1 MRISR
6 IRIRNFR
13 NFSDLDVNLNQ
24 HAVIVGENAIGKSN
38 LVFALRLLLDPID
51 PTLPDAE
58 RRLRLEDFWDG
69 LPKPLPP
76 DAAIEISLDLTHF
89 EDQDDLLALLAEHIV
104 DKDPITSRL
113 TYRFQPIEHLD
124 GEPKTEADYDFLIYG
139 GDRQENLL
147 PSDLRQRIPLVVLPA
162 LRDAESDLERWR
174 RSPLR
179 PLLEA
184 VSGEIGAEELDALA
198 ADVEKATA
206 ALSEQSEIRAL
217 VEDISSRL
225 GEMVGAAQS
234 LDLMIGFSPTKADR
248 LIRALRLFIDGGAR
262 TVADASLGSANLLY
276 LALKT
281 LELKRLVDEG
291 QRSYTLLAI
300 EEPEA
305 HLHPHLQRLI
315 YRDFL
320 RARTEPDPENE
331 DDSSRFVILTTHSPH
346 VASVTPL
353 RSLVVL
359 KNSPD
364 GFSTV
369 GVSTADLDL
378 DDHAVDDLERYL
390 DVTRGEILFAK
401 GILLVEGMAEAFVV
415 PRFAQLLG
423 HDLDRLGISVCS
435 VEGTNFAPYVTF
447 LGPEGLQMPFAVL
460 TDMDPRP
467 KGDVLGL
474 GRAALLLIP
483 LVGRDAAKAA
493 YDDGSIEELAAENGI
508 FLNSNTLEVDIW
520 GMNAVDAVCDALSE
534 LAMNTRM
541 RERCDDYRQN
551 GPKDF
556 PDQLLKDI
564 DRIGK
569 GRFAQRLCADLTAD
583 HCPAYISRA
592 LDYVIGRAG

>member
-13 NFSDLDVNLNQ
+13 NFSDLDLKLHQ

-38 LVFALRLLLDPID
+38 LVFALRLLLDP
-51 PTLPDAE
+51 TLPDAE
-58 RRLRLEDFWDG
+58 RQLRLEDFWDG
-69 LPKPLPP
+69 LPKPPP
-76 DAAIEISLDLTHF
+76 KDTAIEISLDFTHF
-89 EDQDDLLALLAEHIV
+89 EDQDGLNALLIEHIV
-104 DKDPITSRL
+104 DKEPITARL
-113 TYRFQPIEHLD
+113 TYRFQPLDRLD
-124 GEPKTEADYDFLIYG
+124 GEPKTEADYEFLIYG
-139 GDRQENLL
+139 GDRQENSL
-147 PSDLRQRIPLVVLPA
+147 PSDLRQRMPIVVLQA
-162 LRDAESDLERWR
+162 LRDAEGDLERWR

-184 VSGEIGAEELDALA
+184 VSGEIGTDELDALA
-198 ADVEKATA
+198 ADVEKATG
-206 ALSEQSEIRAL
+206 ALAEQDEIRAL
-217 VEDISSRL
+217 VKDISSRL
-225 GEMVGAAQS
+225 EEMAGAAQG
-234 LDLMIGFSPTKADR
+234 LDLILGFSPTKADR

-262 TVADASLGSANLLY
+262 AVADASLGSANLLY

-281 LELKRLVDEG
+281 LELQRLVEEG

-320 RARTEPDPENE
+320 RARTEPDPEDG
-331 DDSSRFVILTTHSPH
+331 DDRSRFAILTTHSPH
-346 VASVTPL
+346 VASVAPL

-359 KNSPD
+359 KKSTD
-364 GFSTV
+364 GSSTV
-369 GVSTADLDL
+369 GVSTAELNLDQ
-378 DDHAVDDLERYL
+378 HEIDDLERYL

-401 GILLVEGMAEAFVV
+401 GVLLVEGMAEVFLV

-423 HDLDRLGISVCS
+423 HDLDQLGISVCS

-447 LGPEGLQMPFAVL
+447 LGPAGLQIPFAVL
-460 TDMDPRP
+460 TDMDPRV
-467 KGDVLGL
+467 KGNALGPD
-474 GRAALLLIP
+474 RVARLLIT

-493 YDDGSIEELAAENGI
+493 YDGGSIDDLAAENGI

-534 LAMNTRM
+534 LAINKPM
-541 RERCDDYRQN
+541 RERCDDYREN
-551 GPKDF
+551 EPEDF
-556 PDQLLKDI
+556 PDQLLEDI
-564 DRIGK
+564 NRIGK
-569 GRFAQRLCADLTAD
+569 GRFAQRLCAYLVAD

-592 LDYVIGRAG
+592 LDYVRERTS